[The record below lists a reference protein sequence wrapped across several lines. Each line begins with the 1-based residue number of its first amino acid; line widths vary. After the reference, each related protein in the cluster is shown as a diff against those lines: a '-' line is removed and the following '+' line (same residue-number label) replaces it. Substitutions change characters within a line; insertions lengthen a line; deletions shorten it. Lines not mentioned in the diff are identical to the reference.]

1 MAHEIGSIPE
11 LIERL
16 SRGPDL
22 EGLVEYGSAP
32 VSYTHLTLPTN

>member
-1 MAHEIGSIPE
+1 MLIFALE

-16 SRGPDL
+16 NGYDLDCTRGH
-22 EGLVEYGSAP
+22 YGA